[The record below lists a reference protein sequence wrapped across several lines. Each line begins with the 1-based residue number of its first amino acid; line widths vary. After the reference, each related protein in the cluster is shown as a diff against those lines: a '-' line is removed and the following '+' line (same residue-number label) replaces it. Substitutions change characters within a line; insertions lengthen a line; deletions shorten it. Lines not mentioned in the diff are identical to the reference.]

1 MAKLIQKAVII
12 GGGIAGLCTAIA
24 LRQIGIDVRV
34 YERTKAFEPVGA
46 GLSLWTNAIRT
57 LRKLGLADQVI
68 EAGSIF
74 RRSEFRSPSG
84 KVFQSGDL
92 GALSEPNV
100 CIHRAEL
107 HRVLASALPP
117 DTLRLGMKCISVE
130 QDAERVT
137 VHLANGETDQADFV
151 IAADGF
157 RSAIR
162 QQLFPTTRIN
172 YDNRISWRGVAET
185 QDGMTPDI
193 AYQTWGRGQR
203 FGYMCVDRKHV
214 YWFAVINLPEGQ
226 TPPAGERKDFLR
238 QRFLGWH
245 DPIEH
250 MMDRTAADNIVET
263 GIYDIDPLERW
274 SRGRITLLGDAA
286 HAATPDMG
294 QGGCMAIEDAVVL
307 ARSLSQEQDLTSAL
321 NRYETERKP
330 RTTWIMNQSRS
341 IGRITQ
347 LNNPLLCTFRDFILS
362 VVPDAVTRRQL
373 HKAINY
379 EA

>member
-1 MAKLIQKAVII
+1 MAQSIQKAVII
-12 GGGIAGLCTAIA
+12 GGGIGGLCAALA

-57 LRKLGLADQVI
+57 LRRLGLADQVI

-74 RRSEFRSPSG
+74 RRSEFRNPSG
-84 KVFQSGDL
+84 KVLQSGDL
-92 GALSEPNV
+92 GGLNEPNI

-137 VHLANGETDQADFV
+137 IHLSNEETDQADFV
-151 IAADGF
+151 IGADGY

-162 QQLFPTTRIN
+162 QHLFPTTRIY
-172 YDNRISWRGVAET
+172 YDNRTSWRGIAEN
-185 QDGMTPDI
+185 QDGVPPDI

-203 FGYMCVDRKHV
+203 FGHFCVDRKYV
-214 YWFAVINLPEGQ
+214 YWFAVVNLPEGQ
-226 TPPAGERKDFLR
+226 TPPAEKRKDFLR

-245 DPIEH
+245 APIEH
-250 MMDRTAADNIVET
+250 LMDITAADNIVET
-263 GIYDIDPLERW
+263 GIYDIEPLERW
-274 SRGRITLLGDAA
+274 SKGRITLLGDAA
-286 HAATPDMG
+286 HASTPDMG

-321 NRYETERKP
+321 IRYEAERKP
-330 RTTWIMNQSRS
+330 RTTWIMNQSRR

-347 LNNPLLCTFRDFILS
+347 LNNPLLCTFRDFILGI
-362 VVPDAVTRRQL
+362 VPETVTRRQL
-373 HKAINY
+373 DKAINY